1 MAEETT
7 YRIVQVTP
15 ETVEEFEAID
25 DLTWFDERDPTD
37 EHPSDELDPSR
48 RFAATRTGQPP
59 FSGIYAWYDHRLT
72 VPGPDG
78 PAPVPCA
85 GLTWVGV
92 HPDDRRTGVLTTMLG
107 HHLEDVHAQG
117 YALGALHASEVG
129 IYGRFG
135 YAQASFG
142 VRVEVGGGADVTAPG
157 LDTDGVRTELVEGV
171 GDAVAERVH
180 RVQAAVAAQQ
190 VGQVALTAAHD
201 RRRFRPEP
209 AEERGSERARVLFA
223 ARAGEDLGYAIV
235 RRTHKW
241 ENSLPQGSLVCSDL
255 SAADPAARLALVRR
269 LVAFDLIGSV
279 SLPAASLD
287 DEVVWWLGG
296 PRAVKAR
303 VHDALWLRVLDVGA
317 ALPLR
322 GYAADVDVVLDVSDE
337 RCPWNARRWRLAA
350 SGGRA
355 TCEPTDAP
363 ADLRLPVQV
372 LGSAYLGGRS
382 VAAMARQGLVDELAP
397 GAVQAVSRALATD
410 VAPAA
415 ALMF

>member
-1 MAEETT
+1 M
-7 YRIVQVTP
+7 P
-15 ETVEEFEAID
+15 
-25 DLTWFDERDPTD
+25 W
-37 EHPSDELDPSR
+37 PSASTGSRPRWPPSR
-48 RFAATRTGQPP
+48 SARWRSPPRTTGAGSGPNPPRSGAASAPASCSPP
-59 FSGIYAWYDHRLT
+59 AT
-72 VPGPDG
+72 
-78 PAPVPCA
+78 
-85 GLTWVGV
+85 
-92 HPDDRRTGVLTTMLG
+92 
-107 HHLEDVHAQG
+107 
-117 YALGALHASEVG
+117 
-129 IYGRFG
+129 
-135 YAQASFG
+135 
-142 VRVEVGGGADVTAPG
+142 
-157 LDTDGVRTELVEGV
+157 
-171 GDAVAERVH
+171 
-180 RVQAAVAAQQ
+180 
-190 VGQVALTAAHD
+190 
-201 RRRFRPEP
+201 
-209 AEERGSERARVLFA
+209 
-223 ARAGEDLGYAIV
+223 GEDLGYAIV

-255 SAADPAARLALVRR
+255 TAADPAARLALVRR

-397 GAVQAVSRALATD
+397 GAVRAVSRALATD